1 MGKLLQRCSLY
12 LVAVLA
18 LAVGVYTL
26 VQWSSLPLL
35 SRMVGLFFV
44 GIVAHVWEENR
55 FPGGFSEMITEHLRF
70 TAKSKDFGEAVT
82 MTLILFVVGIPLLL
96 PDVAFLQLAPM
107 FLGVLEAVMHT
118 ALIPLLKLGR
128 PYSPGLVT
136 AVLVLLPISL
146 YSMIHAV
153 SQHLV
158 RPLDWLW
165 ALLYMAVGLIL
176 AQRFVVNASGMSYRK
191 FLRNARA
198 AISAR

>member
-1 MGKLLQRCSLY
+1 M
-12 LVAVLA
+12 LA

-26 VQWSSLPLL
+26 MQWSTLPLL

-55 FPGGFSEMITEHLRF
+55 FPGGFSEMITEHLHF

-82 MTLILFVVGIPLLL
+82 MTLILFVVGVPLLF
-96 PDVAFLQLAPM
+96 PRVAFLQLAPM
-107 FLGVLEAVMHT
+107 LLGVLEAVMHT

-136 AVLVLLPISL
+136 AVLVLLPNPL
-146 YSMIHAV
+146 YSMIQAV
-153 SQHLV
+153 GQHLV
-158 RPLDWLW
+158 HPLDWLW
-165 ALLYMAVGLIL
+165 ALLYMAVGLVL
-176 AQRFVVNASGMSYRK
+176 AQRFVVKASGMSYRQ